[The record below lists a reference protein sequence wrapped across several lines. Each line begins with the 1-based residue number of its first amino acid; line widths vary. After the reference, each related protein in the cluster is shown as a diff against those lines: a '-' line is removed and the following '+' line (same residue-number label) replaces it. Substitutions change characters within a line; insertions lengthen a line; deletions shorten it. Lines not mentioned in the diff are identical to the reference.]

1 MAIKSES
8 PITPV
13 TRASSTSPIL
23 AKSASERALV
33 DNDHDVFPPGMV
45 GKAIHPRAL
54 ADLQAFAKDV
64 GCTVTKD
71 DKRNAFVFLK
81 LK

>member
-13 TRASSTSPIL
+13 TRASSTLPIL

-33 DNDHDVFPPGMV
+33 DNDHIDPLSLMPSSNWTTPVVPCSPEDPLPAG
-45 GKAIHPRAL
+45 A
-54 ADLQAFAKDV
+54 QAF
-64 GCTVTKD
+64 
-71 DKRNAFVFLK
+71 R
-81 LK
+81 

>member
-13 TRASSTSPIL
+13 TRASSTSTIM

-33 DNDHDVFPPGMV
+33 DNDHIDPLCAGVIEQLDNVGRSMFP
-45 GKAIHPRAL
+45 
-54 ADLQAFAKDV
+54 
-64 GCTVTKD
+64 
-71 DKRNAFVFLK
+71 
-81 LK
+81 